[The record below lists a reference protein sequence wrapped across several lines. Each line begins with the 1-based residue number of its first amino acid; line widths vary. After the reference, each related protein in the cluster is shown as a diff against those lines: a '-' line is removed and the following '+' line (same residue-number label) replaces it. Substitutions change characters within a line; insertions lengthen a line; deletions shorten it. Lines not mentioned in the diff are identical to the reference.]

1 MKETQLL
8 SDMVQQII
16 YENAH
21 FALNQAEYQRKYDS
35 LAARFDTTKD
45 QLETVMM
52 QLQQIQIQ
60 RANIEDF
67 LKAFGEFPNVL
78 TKFSSENWHA
88 LVDYATVYSADDIR
102 ITFKHGQEI
111 KA

>member
-1 MKETQLL
+1 
-8 SDMVQQII
+8 MVQQII

-67 LKAFGEFPNVL
+67 LKA
-78 TKFSSENWHA
+78 
-88 LVDYATVYSADDIR
+88 